1 MSKLLTS
8 AVVFFSLS
16 TLAAEP
22 SVTVQADIVFASTAP
37 GTVEP
42 AYAKLRDT
50 LSSKVKYQT
59 MKKLDSRKLE
69 LVQNKLQSIALP
81 NARQA
86 ELTLQGVK
94 ENVATVKVKTPSV
107 ETVFSLAKD
116 KSLSA
121 PAGAT
126 DKGDLWLVVSQ
137 PK

>member
-1 MSKLLTS
+1 MTKLLTS
-8 AVVFFSLS
+8 AVVFFSLT

-69 LVQNKLQSIALP
+69 LLQNKQQTVALP
-81 NARQA
+81 NKKQA

-94 ENVATVKVKTPSV
+94 DNVATVKVKTPSV

-121 PAGAT
+121 PAGAQA
-126 DKGDLWLVVSQ
+126 DGDLWLVVSQ